1 MESVFESKTSSSL
14 NKSKD
19 EPPNWFLKLDIC
31 RMQKRLK
38 ILEVLTTLE
47 ERRTRGDL
55 IQYFKINKSLN
66 IVKFIQP
73 NQQMH
78 SINSIGPANSIRG
91 GARHRLTNI
100 IQREN
105 FFANR
110 IVPKWNKL
118 PNEVV
123 VEAISAIEF
132 KNKYD
137 KYVEANSIHN

>member
-1 MESVFESKTSSSL
+1 MK
-14 NKSKD
+14 
-19 EPPNWFLKLDIC
+19 
-31 RMQKRLK
+31 KRLK

-55 IQYFKINKSLN
+55 IQYFKINKSLK

-78 SINSIGPANSIRG
+78 SINSTGPANSIRG
-91 GARHRLTNI
+91 ASHRLTRQFTNI

-123 VEAISAIEF
+123 EAISAIEF

>member
-1 MESVFESKTSSSL
+1 MSYE
-14 NKSKD
+14 
-19 EPPNWFLKLDIC
+19 
-31 RMQKRLK
+31 KRLK
-38 ILEVLTTLE
+38 ILGLTTLE

-91 GARHRLTNI
+91 ARHRLTRQFTNI

-137 KYVEANSIHN
+137 KYVEANSINN